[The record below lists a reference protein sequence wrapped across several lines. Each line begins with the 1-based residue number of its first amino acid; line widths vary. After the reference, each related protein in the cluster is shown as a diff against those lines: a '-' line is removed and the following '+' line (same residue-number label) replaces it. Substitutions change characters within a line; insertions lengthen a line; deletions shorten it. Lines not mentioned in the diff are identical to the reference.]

1 MLEDGIR
8 WVHDLEGHTT
18 VAHTF
23 VKTDKKSRASRGQP
37 VKPCWLNEDSRGCFA
52 EQSGFV
58 DLGSLTKMKCIR
70 TTMIPPPHAPHSH
83 NLVGALESRWKE
95 GSLEHEVLTGSANN
109 PGPTSY
115 NVTSFILTQ
124 TSFSGKM

>member
-1 MLEDGIR
+1 MLEDSIR
-8 WVHDLEGHTT
+8 WVHDLERHNT

-23 VKTDKKSRASRGQP
+23 VKTEKSRASWGQP
-37 VKPCWLNEDSRGCFA
+37 VKLCWLNKDLRGCFA

-58 DLGSLTKMKCIR
+58 DLGSLTKMKMCQNYYDS
-70 TTMIPPPHAPHSH
+70 PHSH
-83 NLVGALESRWKE
+83 NLVGALESRSKE

-124 TSFSGKM
+124 TSFLARCDKI

>member
-1 MLEDGIR
+1 MLKDSIR
-8 WVHDLEGHTT
+8 WVHDLDGHNT

-23 VKTDKKSRASRGQP
+23 VKTEKSRASWGQP
-37 VKPCWLNEDSRGCFA
+37 VKPCWLNKDSRGCFA

-58 DLGSLTKMKCIR
+58 DLGSLTKMKCVR
-70 TTMIPPPHAPHSH
+70 TTMIPPHSH
-83 NLVGALESRWKE
+83 NLVGALESRSKE
-95 GSLEHEVLTGSANN
+95 GSLEHEVLTGSANS

-124 TSFSGKM
+124 TSFLARCDKI